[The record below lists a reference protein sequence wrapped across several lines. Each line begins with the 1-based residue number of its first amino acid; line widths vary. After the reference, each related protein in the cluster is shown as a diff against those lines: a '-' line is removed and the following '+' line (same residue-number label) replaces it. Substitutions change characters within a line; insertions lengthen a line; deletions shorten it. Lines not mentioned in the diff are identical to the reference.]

1 MFKKTLCLA
10 SLIAFDVGALL
21 SSLFLAY
28 LIRKEVLF
36 YIHPAF
42 RMWTF
47 PFKTY
52 LINYP
57 YFLGLWIVILAYER
71 LYTKRFI
78 LGEEIK
84 RLWKGASSSFLI
96 IMVLTFAARISLN
109 VSRTVIVL
117 SWILSLFLL
126 PLFRLLAKSILI
138 KAGLWQRNILILGAG
153 RTGKM
158 ILERVKRNNNMGY
171 KPVGFLDDDEAK
183 LGRKIDGVE
192 VLGKLSEVESWLKEK
207 GVRDVM
213 IAMPGASREKLL
225 EVVSLCEGMVDEI
238 RVIPDMFGL
247 ATVGVKAEDL
257 DGILLFDMEWNLAKP
272 HNIFIKRV
280 IDIILSSLALGIL
293 SPLMLFISIKI
304 RRDSAGGIIFSQ
316 KRLWKEG
323 KTFDFLKF
331 RTMYLDGERRLE
343 RFLKEN
349 PQVRKEWERF
359 AKIKS
364 NDPRITI
371 FGRWLRK
378 YSLDELPQ
386 LINVLKG
393 EMSLVGPRPY
403 LLRELEK
410 MGEYRKTILKALP
423 GMTGLWQVSGKN
435 ELAFED
441 RLKLEEYYVRNWS
454 LWLDFVILLKT
465 VRVVWRGEGV

>member
-1 MFKKTLCLA
+1 MFKKTLCLI
-10 SLIAFDVGALL
+10 SLIAFDVGALF
-21 SSLFLAY
+21 SSFYLAY
-28 LIRKEVLF
+28 IIRKDILF
-36 YIHPAF
+36 YIFPAF
-42 RMWTF
+42 KMTTF

-57 YFLGLWIVILAYER
+57 YFVGLWVVVFAYER

-78 LGEEIK
+78 LGEETK
-84 RLWKGASSSFLI
+84 RLWKGASISFFI

-109 VSRTVIVL
+109 VSRTVIIL
-117 SWILSLFLL
+117 SWVLSLFFL
-126 PLFRLLAKSILI
+126 PLFRLLARKILAKVGI
-138 KAGLWQRNILILGAG
+138 WQRNILILGAG
-153 RTGKM
+153 RTGRM
-158 ILERVKRNNNMGY
+158 VLERVKRNNNMGY
-171 KPVGFLDDDEAK
+171 EPVGFLDDDEAK
-183 LGRKIDGVE
+183 LDRKIEGVR
-192 VLGKLSEVESWLKEK
+192 VLGKLSEIKSWVKEK
-207 GVRDVM
+207 QVRDVM
-213 IAMPGASREKLL
+213 IAMPGVSRKKLL
-225 EVVSLCEGMVDEI
+225 EVVGFCEGLVDEI

-293 SPLMLFISIKI
+293 SPLILFISIKI
-304 RRDSAGGIIFSQ
+304 KRDSEGGVIFSQ

-331 RTMYLDGERRLE
+331 RTMYLDEEKRLE
-343 RFLKEN
+343 HFLKEN
-349 PQVRKEWERF
+349 PRARKEWEKF

-364 NDPRITI
+364 GDPRVTR

-435 ELAFED
+435 ELTFED

-454 LWLDFVILLKT
+454 LWLDFIILLRT
-465 VRVVWRGEGV
+465 VRVVRRGEGV